1 MIQDFFCVKNS
12 LLYLMKKTKNF
23 DPCMYSF
30 KKLQDLISCHGHFFT
45 ENLNFLTYVFNFD
58 TDFTKS

>member
-1 MIQDFFCVKNS
+1 MKNS